1 MCVNSPLYRR
11 RLLLRRQPLYFRER
25 DLSRRRFISLL
36 HSGGKEELT
45 DAFLTIQG
53 WLIPC
58 KIEPLTLQ
66 DKLLTTNHPVCCEIP
81 GYTFGS
87 GATSDRSQAWFAG
100 LSSFSFSLSLSFQAW
115 NPVSDAFG
123 EFAPTFTGA
132 EIAPSPRSLARFIHI
147 RAHEYG
153 SV

>member
-87 GATSDRSQAWFAG
+87 GATSNRSHARPCWTRK
-100 LSSFSFSLSLSFQAW
+100 LLSLPLSVPPFFWLGIQSVMPSANLLQLSPELRLELLRSF
-115 NPVSDAFG
+115 
-123 EFAPTFTGA
+123 T
-132 EIAPSPRSLARFIHI
+132 R
-147 RAHEYG
+147 
-153 SV
+153 